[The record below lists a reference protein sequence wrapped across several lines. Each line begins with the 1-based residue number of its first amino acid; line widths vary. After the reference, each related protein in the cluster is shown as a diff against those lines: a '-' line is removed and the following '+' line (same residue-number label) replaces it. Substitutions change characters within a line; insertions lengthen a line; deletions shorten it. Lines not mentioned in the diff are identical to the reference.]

1 MGPDDIQRSLEANV
15 YSGVDS
21 NINMRREYF
30 IDWTCDYDL
39 LYYPFDT
46 QVCKMLFELSGAT
59 IDYIVTEV
67 DTEGVEYLG
76 KKALLEYVIG
86 DMMLKTL
93 NNETGDDRKYAG
105 SKVSFFMTRRW
116 FYHAISVF
124 LQSVLLLI
132 VAYMTF
138 YYRID
143 NFEDRVMVSI
153 TCMLVIANVQSSIN
167 VMVPKTSYF
176 KMIDYFLLYSFNI
189 IIVVM
194 VYHTYQ
200 AAHINENFSPN
211 EDDKAMEKVKRLG
224 PTGHNGGNDKEKL
237 WNTFFV
243 EEGAPVDKLAEARR
257 INNQGKVI
265 FVVAFFLFQ
274 TVFWAVALAENLSTK
289 DIYKLTDL
297 SEYYEALSK
306 KKTV

>member
-1 MGPDDIQRSLEANV
+1 MGSNV
-15 YSGVDS
+15 YEGIKS
-21 NINMRREYF
+21 NILQKREYF
-30 IDWTCDYDL
+30 IDWTCDYNL
-39 LYYPFDT
+39 LFYPFDT
-46 QVCKMLFELSGAT
+46 QVCKMTFEVSGGT
-59 IDYIVTEV
+59 KDYLRLEPDV
-67 DTEGVEYLG
+67 DGDFKGVDYLG
-76 KKALLEYVIG
+76 DRLLLEYTVG
-86 DMMLKTL
+86 EMFLKTV
-93 NNETGDDRKYAG
+93 NDTSSKYA
-105 SKVSFFMTRRW
+105 SMKVSLSFTRRW
-116 FYHAISVF
+116 FYHGINVF
-124 LQSVLLLI
+124 LQSVLLLV

-138 YYRID
+138 YYRVD
-143 NFEDRVMVSI
+143 NFQDRVMVSI

-167 VMVPKTSYF
+167 TMVPKTSYL
-176 KMIDYFLLYSFNI
+176 KMIDYFLMYSFNI